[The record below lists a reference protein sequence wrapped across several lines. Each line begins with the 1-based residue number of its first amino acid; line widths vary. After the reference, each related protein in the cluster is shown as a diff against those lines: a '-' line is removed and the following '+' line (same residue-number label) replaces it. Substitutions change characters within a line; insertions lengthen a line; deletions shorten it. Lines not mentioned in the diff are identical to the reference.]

1 MLIAHKVFSCS
12 MAPRWSETA
21 DLKKF
26 FDWIKQQCD
35 ISVQLIDL
43 AVFFNQ
49 SFESDL
55 VIEDDK
61 AI

>member
-21 DLKKF
+21 DLKFF

-43 AVFFNQ
+43 AQ